1 MAQKYGVASDYIK
14 YTSRIKSDTSDG
26 VAVEASQVVDLEE
39 DKLQSDINKELKASI
54 ASASGNTYSKSE
66 IDSKDSATLTS
77 AKRYADTKKT
87 EAVSAAATDATTKA
101 NSALAS
107 AKSYAD
113 EKVSALGSVYTTKG
127 SCTAAQLKAL
137 TSAKAGDVWN
147 ITDAI
152 NIDGKAYPAGVNVV
166 CVTAFSAA
174 IDPAATKNWDAL
186 QGLQDLTS
194 YAKKSEIED
203 TAVANVKFAQEEDVP
218 QDNGVSFKKTITYVN
233 GREAT
238 TESDFNLLP
247 ATSTK
252 AGVMSAADKVKLDA
266 VDGKIGDV
274 QITKTG
280 TGYKITDEYDAH
292 PVNIGSNTNIGENV
306 IISGAAII
314 GTDDRG
320 GGLFIKLG
328 TTGNINEGPSSFI
341 CIGAELNNGVKIGTN
356 DYDKFYLGNKNNDA
370 STIGVNSHIG
380 DNITIGTG
388 AIISS
393 GAELNNGIIIGTG
406 DNDSFVFTGN
416 NAGPYNSKIGK
427 DIEISR
433 GVSLGTQTN
442 GEGYYV
448 EGIAFYGGTGAFGMN
463 SNGDFSWTTD
473 DHNISAMKTAATTD
487 DLSALATRVSTL
499 EDLLKLA

>member
-1 MAQKYGVASDYIK
+1 MAKKYGVASDYIK

-54 ASASGNTYSKSE
+54 ASASGKTYSKSE
-66 IDSKDSATLTS
+66 IDSKDAATLTS
-77 AKRYADTKKT
+77 AKSYADTKKK

-113 EKVSALGSVYTTKG
+113 QKVSALGSVYTTKG

-152 NIDGKAYPAGVNVV
+152 SIDGKAYPAGVNVV

-203 TAVANVKFAQEEDVP
+203 VAVANVKFAQEEFA
-218 QDNGVSFKKTITYVN
+218 QDNGVSFKKTITFVN

-238 TESDFNLLP
+238 TESDLGILP
-247 ATSTK
+247 ATSTT

-274 QITKTG
+274 
-280 TGYKITDEYDAH
+280 KIVKEGRDFILQ
-292 PVNIGSNTNIGENV
+292 NFSN
-306 IISGAAII
+306 
-314 GTDDRG
+314 
-320 GGLFIKLG
+320 
-328 TTGNINEGPSSFI
+328 
-341 CIGAELNNGVKIGTN
+341 
-356 DYDKFYLGNKNNDA
+356 
-370 STIGVNSHIG
+370 
-380 DNITIGTG
+380 
-388 AIISS
+388 
-393 GAELNNGIIIGTG
+393 
-406 DNDSFVFTGN
+406 
-416 NAGPYNSKIGK
+416 
-427 DIEISR
+427 
-433 GVSLGTQTN
+433 VSLGTPARISEGAIIREGVSINNRASIGIDVNIGTN
-442 GEGYYV
+442 VRICDDVNIGTIAVGSDYDVEIVVGAKAEDNGIQLSKNLRIGSDIPLNVSGYESDIV
-448 EGIAFYGGTGAFGMN
+448 GVTIGTDKGLGIN
-463 SNGDFSWTTD
+463 SDGNFIWGINGSK
-473 DHNISAMKTAATTD
+473 KTAATTD
-487 DLSALATRVSTL
+487 ALSALATRVSAL

>member
-1 MAQKYGVASDYIK
+1 MAKKYGVASDYIK

-66 IDSKDSATLTS
+66 IDGKDTATLTS
-77 AKRYADTKKT
+77 AKSYADTKKT

-113 EKVSALGSVYTTKG
+113 QKVSALGSVYTTKG

-152 NIDGKAYPAGVNVV
+152 SIDGKAYPAGVNVV

-203 TAVANVKFAQEEDVP
+203 VAVANVKFAQSEIAQE
-218 QDNGVSFKKTITYVN
+218 NSISFDKTITYAN

-238 TESDFNLLP
+238 TVDDLAILP

-266 VDGKIGDV
+266 VDGRI
-274 QITKTG
+274 Q
-280 TGYKITDEYDAH
+280 
-292 PVNIGSNTNIGENV
+292 
-306 IISGAAII
+306 
-314 GTDDRG
+314 
-320 GGLFIKLG
+320 
-328 TTGNINEGPSSFI
+328 
-341 CIGAELNNGVKIGTN
+341 GVKVYKDGQ
-356 DYDKFYLGNKNNDA
+356 
-370 STIGVNSHIG
+370 
-380 DNITIGTG
+380 
-388 AIISS
+388 
-393 GAELNNGIIIGTG
+393 E
-406 DNDSFVFTGN
+406 FVLQN
-416 NAGPYNSKIGK
+416 LSN
-427 DIEISR
+427 
-433 GVSLGTQTN
+433 VSLGTPVHICEDVYIRGGVNIGTN
-442 GEGYYV
+442 VRICDDVRIGTIAVGSDYDV
-448 EGIAFYGGTGAFGMN
+448 EIGIGTKTDGGSIQFCKALRIG
-463 SNGDFSWTTD
+463 SDIPFSGSAQINHVGVNIGTD
-473 DHNISAMKTAATTD
+473 KSLGIGSDGNFIWGVKGSKKTAATTD
-487 DLSALATRVSTL
+487 DLSALATRVSAL

>member
-1 MAQKYGVASDYIK
+1 MAKKYGVASDYIK

-54 ASASGNTYSKSE
+54 ASASDNTYSKSE
-66 IDSKDSATLTS
+66 IDSKDTATLT
-77 AKRYADTKKT
+77 
-87 EAVSAAATDATTKA
+87 
-101 NSALAS
+101 S

-147 ITDAI
+147 IADAI
-152 NIDGKAYPAGVNVV
+152 TIDGKAYPAGANVV

-203 TAVANVKFAQEEDVP
+203 VAVANVKFAQSEIA
-218 QDNGVSFKKTITYVN
+218 QGNSISFDKTITYAN

-238 TESDFNLLP
+238 TVDGLAILP

-266 VDGKIGDV
+266 VDGRVQGVKLSEGSEAIGGNFR
-274 QITKTG
+274 IENLNGTKR
-280 TGYKITDEYDAH
+280 
-292 PVNIGSNTNIGENV
+292 
-306 IISGAAII
+306 AII
-314 GTDDRG
+314 GSGAYIYTRTTIGTSALIDENIQILNEG
-320 GGLFIKLG
+320 EGCQLKNAHFGTEVFIKD
-328 TTGNINEGPSSFI
+328 NVYIGPNVG
-341 CIGAELNNGVKIGTN
+341 IGDNVDISNAKIGT
-356 DYDKFYLGNKNNDA
+356 A
-370 STIGVNSHIG
+370 
-380 DNITIGTG
+380 TIGTDLQQIHNEFADKI
-388 AIISS
+388 AIGS
-393 GAELNNGIIIGTG
+393 GVQIAKGVGIAV
-406 DNDSFVFTGN
+406 DDSCNLVFG
-416 NAGPYNSKIGK
+416 
-427 DIEISR
+427 IEIE
-433 GVSLGTQTN
+433 GVYQTKEIN
-442 GEGYYV
+442 
-448 EGIAFYGGTGAFGMN
+448 A
-463 SNGDFSWTTD
+463 D
-473 DHNISAMKTAATTD
+473 DISA
-487 DLSALATRVSTL
+487 LLTRVSAL

>member
-1 MAQKYGVASDYIK
+1 MAKKYGVASDYIK

-66 IDSKDSATLTS
+66 IDSKDAATLTS
-77 AKRYADTKKT
+77 AKSYADTKKT

-113 EKVSALGSVYTTKG
+113 QKVSALGSVYTTKG

-147 ITDAI
+147 ITDAVT
-152 NIDGKAYPAGVNVV
+152 IDGKAYPAGVNVV

-274 QITKTG
+274 KITKTSTGYGYEITDSHDGNPVTFGSQIEIGDNVSIG
-280 TGYKITDEYDAH
+280 TGAH
-292 PVNIGSNTNIGENV
+292 
-306 IISGAAII
+306 IS
-314 GTDDRG
+314 
-320 GGLFIKLG
+320 
-328 TTGNINEGPSSFI
+328 
-341 CIGAELNNGVKIGTN
+341 IGAQLNNGVKIGT
-356 DYDKFYLGNKNNDA
+356 DHEGKFSIGNENGEGSA
-370 STIGVNSHIG
+370 IGVYTYIGRDVNIG
-380 DNITIGTG
+380 D
-388 AIISS
+388 SV
-393 GAELNNGIIIGTG
+393 GIK
-406 DNDSFVFTGN
+406 GN
-416 NAGPYNSKIGK
+416 
-427 DIEISR
+427 
-433 GVSLGTQTN
+433 VSLGTQAN
-442 GEGYYV
+442 GEAYEVLGL
-448 EGIAFYGGTGAFGMN
+448 ELNGGTGSFGLN
-463 SNGDFSWTTD
+463 PHNGKFSWTTD
-473 DHNISAMKTAATTD
+473 NHDVSAMKTAATTD
-487 DLSALATRVSTL
+487 DLSALASRVSAL

>member
-1 MAQKYGVASDYIK
+1 MAKKYGVASDYIK

-66 IDSKDSATLTS
+66 IDGKDTATLTS
-77 AKRYADTKKT
+77 AKSYADTKKT

-113 EKVSALGSVYTTKG
+113 QKVSALGSVYTTKG

-152 NIDGKAYPAGVNVV
+152 TIDGKAYPAGVNVV

-174 IDPAATKNWDAL
+174 IDPATTKNWDAL

-203 TAVANVKFAQEEDVP
+203 VAVANVKFAQSEIAQE
-218 QDNGVSFKKTITYVN
+218 NSISFDKTITYAN

-238 TESDFNLLP
+238 TVDDLAILP

-266 VDGKIGDV
+266 VDGRI
-274 QITKTG
+274 Q
-280 TGYKITDEYDAH
+280 
-292 PVNIGSNTNIGENV
+292 
-306 IISGAAII
+306 
-314 GTDDRG
+314 
-320 GGLFIKLG
+320 
-328 TTGNINEGPSSFI
+328 
-341 CIGAELNNGVKIGTN
+341 GVKIERLETDKIQISEEGGYHSYGTSVIGKSLNIGNRVTIADGFVVGKYVSIGNNTYISEVIINGGLESYDGVILGTN
-356 DYDKFYLGNKNNDA
+356 
-370 STIGVNSHIG
+370 SIGTNLQGVHQAFGTKIA
-380 DNITIGTG
+380 IGTG
-388 AIISS
+388 VQIAQ
-393 GAELNNGIIIGTG
+393 GVGIAVNE
-406 DNDSFVFTGN
+406 D
-416 NAGPYNSKIGK
+416 
-427 DIEISR
+427 
-433 GVSLGTQTN
+433 VSL
-442 GEGYYV
+442 V
-448 EGIAFYGGTGAFGMN
+448 YGREIGGVYQ
-463 SNGDFSWTTD
+463 
-473 DHNISAMKTAATTD
+473 MKIAATAD
-487 DLSALATRVSTL
+487 DITALGNRVSAL

>member
-1 MAQKYGVASDYIK
+1 MAKKYGVASDYIK

-66 IDSKDSATLTS
+66 IDSKDTATLTS
-77 AKRYADTKKT
+77 AKSYADTKKA

-107 AKSYAD
+107 AKNYAD
-113 EKVSALGSVYTTKG
+113 QKVSALGSVYTTKG

-152 NIDGKAYPAGVNVV
+152 TIDGKAYPAGVNVV

-203 TAVANVKFAQEEDVP
+203 TAVANVKFAQEEFA
-218 QDNGVSFKKTITYVN
+218 QDNGVSFKKTITFVN

-238 TESDFNLLP
+238 TESDLGILP
-247 ATSTK
+247 ATSTT

-274 QITKTG
+274 KIVKESDVVGGGYQISDLKGQNYAVIRPKAYIYGGASIG
-280 TGYKITDEYDAH
+280 TGAY
-292 PVNIGSNTNIGENV
+292 IGEKILIENSESSDAIGLTRAGFTSGIRIYEGVDIHKNV
-306 IISGAAII
+306 TIGERVDISDTTII
-314 GTDDRG
+314 GTN
-320 GGLFIKLG
+320 LG
-328 TTGNINEGPSSFI
+328 TNL
-341 CIGAELNNGVKIGTN
+341 IGAHEAYSSHNIAIGNGVKIAN
-356 DYDKFYLGNKNNDA
+356 
-370 STIGVNSHIG
+370 GV
-380 DNITIGTG
+380 
-388 AIISS
+388 
-393 GAELNNGIIIGTG
+393 
-406 DNDSFVFTGN
+406 
-416 NAGPYNSKIGK
+416 
-427 DIEISR
+427 
-433 GVSLGTQTN
+433 
-442 GEGYYV
+442 
-448 EGIAFYGGTGAFGMN
+448 GIAV
-463 SNGDFSWTTD
+463 D
-473 DHNISAMKTAATTD
+473 DDGILNWGRDIQGSYTIKRAATTD
-487 DLSALATRVSTL
+487 DLSALATRVFAL

>member
-1 MAQKYGVASDYIK
+1 MLNFINPEKMAKKYGVASDYIK

-54 ASASGNTYSKSE
+54 ASASGKTYSKSE
-66 IDSKDSATLTS
+66 IDSKDTATLTS
-77 AKRYADTKKT
+77 AKSYADTKKT

-113 EKVSALGSVYTTKG
+113 QKVSALGSVYTTKG

-152 NIDGKAYPAGVNVV
+152 TIDGKAYPAGVNVV

-203 TAVANVKFAQEEDVP
+203 VAVANVKFAQEEFA
-218 QDNGVSFKKTITYVN
+218 QDNGVSFKKTITFVN

-238 TESDFNLLP
+238 TESDLGILP
-247 ATSTK
+247 ATSTT

-266 VDGKIGDV
+266 VDGRI
-274 QITKTG
+274 Q
-280 TGYKITDEYDAH
+280 
-292 PVNIGSNTNIGENV
+292 
-306 IISGAAII
+306 
-314 GTDDRG
+314 
-320 GGLFIKLG
+320 
-328 TTGNINEGPSSFI
+328 
-341 CIGAELNNGVKIGTN
+341 GVKIERLETDKIQISEEGGYHSYGTSVIGKSLNIGDRVKIADGFVVAKNVSIGNNTYISEVNIHGGLKSYEGVILGTN
-356 DYDKFYLGNKNNDA
+356 SIGTNLQGVHQAF
-370 STIGVNSHIG
+370 STKIA
-380 DNITIGTG
+380 IGTG
-388 AIISS
+388 VQIAQ
-393 GAELNNGIIIGTG
+393 GVGIAVNE
-406 DNDSFVFTGN
+406 D
-416 NAGPYNSKIGK
+416 
-427 DIEISR
+427 
-433 GVSLGTQTN
+433 VSL
-442 GEGYYV
+442 V
-448 EGIAFYGGTGAFGMN
+448 YGREIGGVYQ
-463 SNGDFSWTTD
+463 
-473 DHNISAMKTAATTD
+473 MKIAATAD
-487 DLSALATRVSTL
+487 DITALGNRVTAL

>member
-1 MAQKYGVASDYIK
+1 MAKKYGVASDYIK

-54 ASASGNTYSKSE
+54 ASASGKTYSKSE
-66 IDSKDSATLTS
+66 IDSKDAATLTS
-77 AKRYADTKKT
+77 AKSYADTKKK

-113 EKVSALGSVYTTKG
+113 QKVSALGSVYTTKG

-152 NIDGKAYPAGVNVV
+152 TIDGKAYPAGVNVV

-203 TAVANVKFAQEEDVP
+203 VAVANVKFAQSEIAQE
-218 QDNGVSFKKTITYVN
+218 NSISFDKTITYAN

-238 TESDFNLLP
+238 TVDDLAILP

-266 VDGKIGDV
+266 VDERIKGVKVKKVGDAVTIEDLDTPSFGTAIKIGGGVKINKDAIIGEHALIGKNCTIGNEV
-274 QITKTG
+274 LISDNLKIGTVTVGSDYAIQLKAGIDDEGIQILQR
-280 TGYKITDEYDAH
+280 
-292 PVNIGSNTNIGENV
+292 VNIGSDIPLNLGGNEHQIVGVT
-306 IISGAAII
+306 I
-314 GTDDRG
+314 GTDKGLGMDSG
-320 GGLFIKLG
+320 GNFIW
-328 TTGNINEGPSSFI
+328 
-341 CIGAELNNGVKIGTN
+341 
-356 DYDKFYLGNKNNDA
+356 
-370 STIGVNSHIG
+370 
-380 DNITIGTG
+380 
-388 AIISS
+388 
-393 GAELNNGIIIGTG
+393 GIHG
-406 DNDSFVFTGN
+406 
-416 NAGPYNSKIGK
+416 SK
-427 DIEISR
+427 
-433 GVSLGTQTN
+433 
-442 GEGYYV
+442 
-448 EGIAFYGGTGAFGMN
+448 
-463 SNGDFSWTTD
+463 
-473 DHNISAMKTAATTD
+473 KTAATTD
-487 DLSALATRVSTL
+487 DISGLKTNLSALASRVSAL

>member
-1 MAQKYGVASDYIK
+1 MAKKYGVASDYIK

-54 ASASGNTYSKSE
+54 ASASGKTYSKSE
-66 IDSKDSATLTS
+66 IDSKDAATLTS
-77 AKRYADTKKT
+77 AKSYADTKKK

-113 EKVSALGSVYTTKG
+113 QKVSALGSVYTTKG

-174 IDPAATKNWDAL
+174 IDPATTKNWDAL

-203 TAVANVKFAQEEDVP
+203 VAVANVKFAQEEDVP
-218 QDNGVSFKKTITYVN
+218 QGNGVSFKKTITYVN

-238 TESDFNLLP
+238 TESDLGILP
-247 ATSTK
+247 ATSTT

-266 VDGKIGDV
+266 VDGRIQGVKI
-274 QITKTG
+274 
-280 TGYKITDEYDAH
+280 YKSSTD
-292 PVNIGSNTNIGENV
+292 GF
-306 IISGAAII
+306 IIQNAEKDNLKATI
-314 GTDDRG
+314 GTDVLIESAVNIR
-320 GGLFIKLG
+320 
-328 TTGNINEGPSSFI
+328 TGANIGVN
-341 CIGAELNNGVKIGTN
+341 AELSNNAQIKRNVLIYEEVEIGNNATIGTDAIGTN
-356 DYDKFYLGNKNNDA
+356 LIQIRNNYAGKIAIGN
-370 STIGVNSHIG
+370 GVQIAKG
-380 DNITIGTG
+380 VG
-388 AIISS
+388 ISVDDDCN
-393 GAELNNGIIIGTG
+393 L
-406 DNDSFVFTGN
+406 VFGR
-416 NAGPYNSKIGK
+416 
-427 DIEISR
+427 EIQGSY
-433 GVSLGTQTN
+433 Q
-442 GEGYYV
+442 
-448 EGIAFYGGTGAFGMN
+448 
-463 SNGDFSWTTD
+463 
-473 DHNISAMKTAATTD
+473 MKTAATAD
-487 DLSALATRVSTL
+487 DFSALATRVSVL

>member
-1 MAQKYGVASDYIK
+1 MLNFINPEKMAKKYGVASDYIK

-54 ASASGNTYSKSE
+54 ASASGKTYSKSE
-66 IDSKDSATLTS
+66 IDSKDTATLTS
-77 AKRYADTKKT
+77 AKSYADTKKT

-113 EKVSALGSVYTTKG
+113 QKVSALGSVYTTKG

-152 NIDGKAYPAGVNVV
+152 TIDGKAYPAGVNVV

-174 IDPAATKNWDAL
+174 IDPATTKNWDAL

-203 TAVANVKFAQEEDVP
+203 VAVANVKFAQSEIAQE
-218 QDNGVSFKKTITYVN
+218 NSVSFDKTITYAN

-238 TESDFNLLP
+238 TVDDLAILP

-266 VDGKIGDV
+266 VDGRV
-274 QITKTG
+274 QGVKVYNSKTEG
-280 TGYKITDEYDAH
+280 F
-292 PVNIGSNTNIGENV
+292 
-306 IISGAAII
+306 IIQNAQYNSLKAVI
-314 GTDDRG
+314 GTD
-320 GGLFIKLG
+320 
-328 TTGNINEGPSSFI
+328 T
-341 CIGAELNNGVKIGTN
+341 KIG
-356 DYDKFYLGNKNNDA
+356 
-370 STIGVNSHIG
+370 S
-380 DNITIGTG
+380 
-388 AIISS
+388 
-393 GAELNNGIIIGTG
+393 
-406 DNDSFVFTGN
+406 
-416 NAGPYNSKIGK
+416 NSKIG
-427 DIEISR
+427 DSVNIGGNINIDNGVDLHDNIYISDGFESYE
-433 GVSLGTQTN
+433 GVMLGTNAIGTN
-442 GEGYYV
+442 LQGVHQGFGTKIAIGTGV
-448 EGIAFYGGTGAFGMN
+448 QIAQGVGIAVDDSCLLVFGREI
-463 SNGDFSWTTD
+463 NGVYQT
-473 DHNISAMKTAATTD
+473 KTAATAD
-487 DLSALATRVSTL
+487 ALSALAIRVSAL

>member
-1 MAQKYGVASDYIK
+1 MAKKYGVASDYIK

-39 DKLQSDINKELKASI
+39 DKLQSEINKELKASI

-77 AKRYADTKKT
+77 AKSYADTKKT

-101 NSALAS
+101 NTALAS

-113 EKVSALGSVYTTKG
+113 QKVSALGSVYTTKG

-152 NIDGKAYPAGVNVV
+152 TIDGKAYPAGVNVV

-174 IDPAATKNWDAL
+174 IDPATTKNWDAL
-186 QGLQDLTS
+186 QGVQDLTP

-203 TAVANVKFAQEEDVP
+203 VAVANVKFAQEEDVP

-238 TESDFNLLP
+238 TESDLGILP

-266 VDGKIGDV
+266 VDGKIGIDDGKLYTIRDFEATLGTSTIGESTNIGKWNTIGNSVRIGDSVTIYNKEDGSVDLNGVFLGTSAIIGTEAHIGKKVTIDDNATIGTETIGTNLLGVHDSYGNKIAIGNGV
-274 QITKTG
+274 QITKG
-280 TGYKITDEYDAH
+280 VGLSVNDEG
-292 PVNIGSNTNIGENV
+292 VLVWGKEIEGS
-306 IISGAAII
+306 
-314 GTDDRG
+314 
-320 GGLFIKLG
+320 
-328 TTGNINEGPSSFI
+328 
-341 CIGAELNNGVKIGTN
+341 
-356 DYDKFYLGNKNNDA
+356 Y
-370 STIGVNSHIG
+370 
-380 DNITIGTG
+380 
-388 AIISS
+388 
-393 GAELNNGIIIGTG
+393 
-406 DNDSFVFTGN
+406 
-416 NAGPYNSKIGK
+416 
-427 DIEISR
+427 
-433 GVSLGTQTN
+433 Q
-442 GEGYYV
+442 
-448 EGIAFYGGTGAFGMN
+448 
-463 SNGDFSWTTD
+463 
-473 DHNISAMKTAATTD
+473 MKAAATAND
-487 DLSALATRVSTL
+487 ISDLATRVSAL

>member
-1 MAQKYGVASDYIK
+1 MAKKYGVASDYIK

-54 ASASGNTYSKSE
+54 ASASGKTYSKSE
-66 IDSKDSATLTS
+66 IDSKDTATLTS
-77 AKRYADTKKT
+77 AKSYADTKKT

-107 AKSYAD
+107 AKRYAD
-113 EKVSALGSVYTTKG
+113 QKVSALGSVYTTKG

-137 TSAKAGDVWN
+137 SSAKAGDVWN
-147 ITDAI
+147 ITDAVT
-152 NIDGKAYPAGVNVV
+152 IDGKAYPAGVNVV

-203 TAVANVKFAQEEDVP
+203 VAVANVKFAQEEDVP

-238 TESDFNLLP
+238 TESDLGILP

-266 VDGKIGDV
+266 VDGRIQGVKLSEDSEGIGGNFRIENLNGTKSAIIGSGASIYTRTTIGTSALIDENI
-274 QITKTG
+274 QILNEGKGCQLKSAHFG
-280 TGYKITDEYDAH
+280 TEVLIKDN
-292 PVNIGSNTNIGENV
+292 VNIGSNVDIGDNV
-306 IISGAAII
+306 EISNA
-314 GTDDRG
+314 
-320 GGLFIKLG
+320 
-328 TTGNINEGPSSFI
+328 
-341 CIGAELNNGVKIGTN
+341 KIGT
-356 DYDKFYLGNKNNDA
+356 A
-370 STIGVNSHIG
+370 
-380 DNITIGTG
+380 TIGTSLQQIHNEFANKI
-388 AIISS
+388 AI
-393 GAELNNGIIIGTG
+393 GNGVQI
-406 DNDSFVFTGN
+406 
-416 NAGPYNSKIGK
+416 AQ
-427 DIEISR
+427 
-433 GVSLGTQTN
+433 GV
-442 GEGYYV
+442 
-448 EGIAFYGGTGAFGMN
+448 GIAVNDEGVLVFGREIEGVYQTKEIN
-463 SNGDFSWTTD
+463 AD
-473 DHNISAMKTAATTD
+473 DISA
-487 DLSALATRVSTL
+487 LLTRVSAL

>member
-1 MAQKYGVASDYIK
+1 MAKKYGVASDYIK

-66 IDSKDSATLTS
+66 IDGKDTATLTS
-77 AKRYADTKKT
+77 AKSYADTKKK

-113 EKVSALGSVYTTKG
+113 QKVSALGSVYTTKG

-152 NIDGKAYPAGVNVV
+152 TIDGKAYPAGVNVV

-174 IDPAATKNWDAL
+174 INPAATKNWDAL

-194 YAKKSEIED
+194 YAKWSQVEEAAISDVEFERDVAGED
-203 TAVANVKFAQEEDVP
+203 NSYT
-218 QDNGVSFKKTITYVN
+218 FKKTLTYV
-233 GREAT
+233 GGTKREV
-238 TESDFNLLP
+238 DFGIVLDP

-274 QITKTG
+274 KIVKEDVGYGEGYRFSKLNGENIAIIRPGVQIFGK
-280 TGYKITDEYDAH
+280 
-292 PVNIGSNTNIGENV
+292 VNIGTNASIVEGAKIGVADIKNDVHIGYSVHIEDDAY
-306 IISGAAII
+306 ISKVGSDADVEIRFGTKTEDNCIQFCKALRI
-314 GTDDRG
+314 GSDIPFAGSTSDTNFVG
-320 GGLFIKLG
+320 V
-328 TTGNINEGPSSFI
+328 T
-341 CIGAELNNGVKIGTN
+341 IGADKSLGIGS
-356 DYDKFYLGNKNNDA
+356 DGNF
-370 STIGVNSHIG
+370 IWGVNG
-380 DNITIGTG
+380 
-388 AIISS
+388 
-393 GAELNNGIIIGTG
+393 
-406 DNDSFVFTGN
+406 
-416 NAGPYNSKIGK
+416 SK
-427 DIEISR
+427 
-433 GVSLGTQTN
+433 
-442 GEGYYV
+442 
-448 EGIAFYGGTGAFGMN
+448 
-463 SNGDFSWTTD
+463 
-473 DHNISAMKTAATTD
+473 KTAATTD
-487 DLSALATRVSTL
+487 DLSALATRVSAL

>member
-1 MAQKYGVASDYIK
+1 MAKKYGVASDYIK

-54 ASASGNTYSKSE
+54 ASASGKTYSKSE
-66 IDSKDSATLTS
+66 IDGKDTATLTS
-77 AKRYADTKKT
+77 AKSYADTKKT

-113 EKVSALGSVYTTKG
+113 QKVSALGSVYKTKG

-152 NIDGKAYPAGVNVV
+152 TIDGKAYPAGVNVV

-174 IDPAATKNWDAL
+174 IDPATTKNWDAL

-194 YAKKSEIED
+194 YAKWSQVEEAAISDVEFERDVAGED
-203 TAVANVKFAQEEDVP
+203 NSYT
-218 QDNGVSFKKTITYVN
+218 FKKTLTYV
-233 GREAT
+233 GGTKREV
-238 TESDFNLLP
+238 DFGIILDP

-274 QITKTG
+274 KIKIEGEEGYAITKNSNTAFGTSFIGKKVNIGESASIGDNAKLGANAVIQDEISIGTDSSNDSFRISRSVSSVTIGYGARIEPGVVIG
-280 TGYKITDEYDAH
+280 TG
-292 PVNIGSNTNIGENV
+292 VNIGSDIKLGQEGSQQNIFGV
-306 IISGAAII
+306 II
-314 GTDDRG
+314 GTERG
-320 GGLFIKLG
+320 LGL
-328 TTGNINEGPSSFI
+328 
-341 CIGAELNNGVKIGTN
+341 
-356 DYDKFYLGNKNNDA
+356 DA
-370 STIGVNSHIG
+370 SGNFIWEI
-380 DNITIGTG
+380 
-388 AIISS
+388 
-393 GAELNNGIIIGTG
+393 NG
-406 DNDSFVFTGN
+406 
-416 NAGPYNSKIGK
+416 SK
-427 DIEISR
+427 
-433 GVSLGTQTN
+433 
-442 GEGYYV
+442 
-448 EGIAFYGGTGAFGMN
+448 
-463 SNGDFSWTTD
+463 
-473 DHNISAMKTAATTD
+473 KTAATAD
-487 DLSALATRVSTL
+487 DISALARRVSAL

>member
-1 MAQKYGVASDYIK
+1 MAKKYGVASDYIK

-54 ASASGNTYSKSE
+54 VSASGKTYSKSE
-66 IDSKDSATLTS
+66 IDSKDTATLTS
-77 AKRYADTKKT
+77 AKSYADTKKT
-87 EAVSAAATDATTKA
+87 EAVNAAATDATTKA

-113 EKVSALGSVYTTKG
+113 QKVSALGSVYTTKG

-152 NIDGKAYPAGVNVV
+152 TIDGKAYPAGVNVV

-174 IDPAATKNWDAL
+174 IDPATTKNWDAL

-203 TAVANVKFAQEEDVP
+203 VAVANVKFAQSEIA
-218 QDNGVSFKKTITYVN
+218 QKNSVSFDKTITYAN

-238 TESDFNLLP
+238 TVDDLAIFP

-266 VDGKIGDV
+266 VAGKIGDV
-274 QITKTG
+274 KITKTSTG
-280 TGYKITDEYDAH
+280 DGYKITDSHDGN
-292 PVNIGSNTNIGENV
+292 PVTFGSNIRIDNNV
-306 IISGAAII
+306 SI
-314 GTDDRG
+314 GTG
-320 GGLFIKLG
+320 A
-328 TTGNINEGPSSFI
+328 NIS
-341 CIGAELNNGVKIGTN
+341 IGAQLNNGVKIGTN
-356 DYDKFYLGNKNNDA
+356 YEGKFSIDNENGEG
-370 STIGVNSHIG
+370 SSIGVYTHIGRDVHIG
-380 DNITIGTG
+380 D
-388 AIISS
+388 SV
-393 GAELNNGIIIGTG
+393 GIK
-406 DNDSFVFTGN
+406 GN
-416 NAGPYNSKIGK
+416 
-427 DIEISR
+427 
-433 GVSLGTQTN
+433 VSLGTQAN
-442 GEGYYV
+442 GEAYEVLGL
-448 EGIAFYGGTGAFGMN
+448 ELIGGTGSFGLN
-463 SNGDFSWTTD
+463 PHNGKFSWTTD
-473 DHNISAMKTAATTD
+473 NHDVSAMKTAATTD
-487 DLSALATRVSTL
+487 DLSALTTRVSAL

>member
-1 MAQKYGVASDYIK
+1 MAKKYGVASDYIK

-54 ASASGNTYSKSE
+54 ASASGKTYSKSE
-66 IDSKDSATLTS
+66 IDSKDTATLTS
-77 AKRYADTKKT
+77 AKSYADTKKT
-87 EAVSAAATDATTKA
+87 EAVNAAATDATTKA

-113 EKVSALGSVYTTKG
+113 QKVSALGSVYTTKG

-152 NIDGKAYPAGVNVV
+152 TIDGKAYPAGVNVV

-203 TAVANVKFAQEEDVP
+203 VAVANVKFAQEEDVP
-218 QDNGVSFKKTITYVN
+218 QSNGVSFKKTITYVN

-266 VDGKIGDV
+266 VDGRIQGVKIYEGD
-274 QITKTG
+274 
-280 TGYKITDEYDAH
+280 TDGFIIQDAEYDNLKATIGTDVH
-292 PVNIGSNTNIGENV
+292 IESAVNIGMGINIHAEGNGGASLNGALFGTEVRIKDNVAINGNVAIGENV
-306 IISGAAII
+306 EVSNA
-314 GTDDRG
+314 
-320 GGLFIKLG
+320 
-328 TTGNINEGPSSFI
+328 
-341 CIGAELNNGVKIGTN
+341 KIGT
-356 DYDKFYLGNKNNDA
+356 A
-370 STIGVNSHIG
+370 
-380 DNITIGTG
+380 TIGTSLQQIHNEFADKI
-388 AIISS
+388 AIGNGVQIS
-393 GAELNNGIIIGTG
+393 
-406 DNDSFVFTGN
+406 
-416 NAGPYNSKIGK
+416 K
-427 DIEISR
+427 
-433 GVSLGTQTN
+433 GV
-442 GEGYYV
+442 
-448 EGIAFYGGTGAFGMN
+448 GIAVDDSCNLVFGREIEGFYQTKEINA
-463 SNGDFSWTTD
+463 D
-473 DHNISAMKTAATTD
+473 DISA
-487 DLSALATRVSTL
+487 LLTRVSAL

>member
-1 MAQKYGVASDYIK
+1 MAKKYGVASDYIK

-66 IDSKDSATLTS
+66 IDGKDTATLTS
-77 AKRYADTKKT
+77 AKSYADTKKT

-113 EKVSALGSVYTTKG
+113 QKVSALGSVYTTKG

-152 NIDGKAYPAGVNVV
+152 SIDGKAYPAGVNVV

-203 TAVANVKFAQEEDVP
+203 VAVANVKFAQSEIAQE
-218 QDNGVSFKKTITYVN
+218 NSISFDKTITYAN

-238 TESDFNLLP
+238 TVDDLAILP

-266 VDGKIGDV
+266 VDGRI
-274 QITKTG
+274 Q
-280 TGYKITDEYDAH
+280 
-292 PVNIGSNTNIGENV
+292 
-306 IISGAAII
+306 
-314 GTDDRG
+314 
-320 GGLFIKLG
+320 
-328 TTGNINEGPSSFI
+328 
-341 CIGAELNNGVKIGTN
+341 GVKVYKDGQ
-356 DYDKFYLGNKNNDA
+356 
-370 STIGVNSHIG
+370 
-380 DNITIGTG
+380 
-388 AIISS
+388 
-393 GAELNNGIIIGTG
+393 E
-406 DNDSFVFTGN
+406 FVLQN
-416 NAGPYNSKIGK
+416 LSN
-427 DIEISR
+427 
-433 GVSLGTQTN
+433 VSLGTPVHICEDVYIRGGVNIGTN
-442 GEGYYV
+442 VRICDDVRIGIIAVGSDYDV
-448 EGIAFYGGTGAFGMN
+448 EIGIGTKTDGGSIQFCKALRIG
-463 SNGDFSWTTD
+463 SDIPFSGSAQINHVGVNIGTD
-473 DHNISAMKTAATTD
+473 KSLGIGSDGNFIWGVKGSKKTAATTD
-487 DLSALATRVSTL
+487 DLSALATRVSAL

>member
-1 MAQKYGVASDYIK
+1 MAKKYGVASDYIK

-54 ASASGNTYSKSE
+54 ASASGKTYSKSE
-66 IDSKDSATLTS
+66 IDSKDTATLTS
-77 AKRYADTKKT
+77 AKSYADTKKI

-113 EKVSALGSVYTTKG
+113 QKVSALGSVYTTKG

-152 NIDGKAYPAGVNVV
+152 TIDGKAYPAGVNVV

-174 IDPAATKNWDAL
+174 IDPATTKNWDAL

-194 YAKKSEIED
+194 YAKKSEIEE

-218 QDNGVSFKKTITYVN
+218 QGNGVSFKKTITYVN
-233 GREAT
+233 GREAI

-266 VDGKIGDV
+266 VDERIEDGIKVGINSGKYYIVNPKD
-274 QITKTG
+274 TSTFG
-280 TGYKITDEYDAH
+280 T
-292 PVNIGSNTNIGENV
+292 
-306 IISGAAII
+306 
-314 GTDDRG
+314 
-320 GGLFIKLG
+320 
-328 TTGNINEGPSSFI
+328 
-341 CIGAELNNGVKIGTN
+341 
-356 DYDKFYLGNKNNDA
+356 
-370 STIGVNSHIG
+370 STIGVNTNIG
-380 DNITIGTG
+380 NNVTITGSASIGRSVSIGNNVKVGENAVIQGGVYIGTDSTSDCI
-388 AIISS
+388 AITADVHKALIGNVSINS
-393 GAELNNGIIIGTG
+393 NNEL
-406 DNDSFVFTGN
+406 
-416 NAGPYNSKIGK
+416 
-427 DIEISR
+427 
-433 GVSLGTQTN
+433 
-442 GEGYYV
+442 GEEEGQLHLS
-448 EGIAFYGGTGAFGMN
+448 GIAFGTVIGFGMDLSGN
-463 SNGDFSWTTD
+463 FIWENGGPK
-473 DHNISAMKTAATTD
+473 KTAATTD
-487 DLSALATRVSTL
+487 DLSALATRVSAL
-499 EDLLKLA
+499 EDLLKLT

>member
-1 MAQKYGVASDYIK
+1 MAKKYGVASDYIK

-54 ASASGNTYSKSE
+54 ASASGKTYSKSE
-66 IDSKDSATLTS
+66 IDSKDTATLTS
-77 AKRYADTKKT
+77 AKSYADTKKT

-113 EKVSALGSVYTTKG
+113 QKVSALGSVYTTKG

-152 NIDGKAYPAGVNVV
+152 TIDGKAYPAGVNVV

-174 IDPAATKNWDAL
+174 IDPATTKNWDAL

-203 TAVANVKFAQEEDVP
+203 VAVANVKFAQSEIAQE
-218 QDNGVSFKKTITYVN
+218 NSVSFDKTITYAN

-238 TESDFNLLP
+238 TVDDLAILP

-266 VDGKIGDV
+266 VDERIKGVKVKKVGDAVTIEDLDTPSFGTAIKIGGGVKINKDAIIGEHALIGENCTIGNEV
-274 QITKTG
+274 LISDNLKIGTVTVGSDYAIQLKAGIDDEGIQILQR
-280 TGYKITDEYDAH
+280 
-292 PVNIGSNTNIGENV
+292 VNIGSDIPLDLGGNEHQIVGVT
-306 IISGAAII
+306 I
-314 GTDDRG
+314 GTDKGLGMDSG
-320 GGLFIKLG
+320 GNFIW
-328 TTGNINEGPSSFI
+328 
-341 CIGAELNNGVKIGTN
+341 
-356 DYDKFYLGNKNNDA
+356 
-370 STIGVNSHIG
+370 
-380 DNITIGTG
+380 
-388 AIISS
+388 
-393 GAELNNGIIIGTG
+393 GIHG
-406 DNDSFVFTGN
+406 
-416 NAGPYNSKIGK
+416 SK
-427 DIEISR
+427 
-433 GVSLGTQTN
+433 
-442 GEGYYV
+442 
-448 EGIAFYGGTGAFGMN
+448 
-463 SNGDFSWTTD
+463 
-473 DHNISAMKTAATTD
+473 KTAATTD
-487 DLSALATRVSTL
+487 DISGLKTNLSALASRVSAL

>member
-1 MAQKYGVASDYIK
+1 MAKKYGVASDYIK

-54 ASASGNTYSKSE
+54 ASASGKTYSKSE
-66 IDSKDSATLTS
+66 IDSKDTATLTS
-77 AKRYADTKKT
+77 AKSYADNKKT
-87 EAVSAAATDATTKA
+87 EAVNAAATDATTKA

-113 EKVSALGSVYTTKG
+113 QKVSALGSVYTTKG

-152 NIDGKAYPAGVNVV
+152 SIDGKAYPAGVNVV

-274 QITKTG
+274 KIKIEQDLGYAITKNSEPSFG
-280 TGYKITDEYDAH
+280 TSVIGKNA
-292 PVNIGSNTNIGENV
+292 NIGISALIGKNAKLGQNAV
-306 IISGAAII
+306 IQEGISI
-314 GTDDRG
+314 GTDSGNNNFYISRG
-320 GGLFIKLG
+320 GTLAAIGY
-328 TTGNINEGPSSFI
+328 NVSINK
-341 CIGAELNNGVKIGTN
+341 GV
-356 DYDKFYLGNKNNDA
+356 
-370 STIGVNSHIG
+370 V
-380 DNITIGTG
+380 IGTG
-388 AIISS
+388 VS
-393 GAELNNGIIIGTG
+393 IG
-406 DNDSFVFTGN
+406 S
-416 NAGPYNSKIGK
+416 
-427 DIEISR
+427 DIELGQEGSQQNIF
-433 GVSLGTQTN
+433 GVIMGTSK
-442 GEGYYV
+442 GLPVG
-448 EGIAFYGGTGAFGMN
+448 GIN
-463 SNGDFSWTTD
+463 
-473 DHNISAMKTAATTD
+473 
-487 DLSALATRVSTL
+487 LS
-499 EDLLKLA
+499 

>member
-1 MAQKYGVASDYIK
+1 MAKKYGVASDYIK

-66 IDSKDSATLTS
+66 IDSKDAATLTS
-77 AKRYADTKKT
+77 AKSYADTKKK

-113 EKVSALGSVYTTKG
+113 QKVSALGSVYTTKG
-127 SCTAAQLKAL
+127 SRTAAQLKAL

-152 NIDGKAYPAGVNVV
+152 TIDGKAYPAGVNVV

-194 YAKKSEIED
+194 YAKWSQVEKAAISDVEFERDVAGED
-203 TAVANVKFAQEEDVP
+203 NSYT
-218 QDNGVSFKKTITYVN
+218 FKKTLTYV
-233 GREAT
+233 GGTKREV
-238 TESDFNLLP
+238 DFGIVLDP

-274 QITKTG
+274 KIVKEDVGYGEGYRFSKLNGENIAIIRPGVQIFGK
-280 TGYKITDEYDAH
+280 
-292 PVNIGSNTNIGENV
+292 VNIGTNASIGKGAK
-306 IISGAAII
+306 IGAADIKNDVRIGYRVNIEDDAYISKVGSDADVEIRFGTKTEDNCIQFCKALRIGSDIPFAGSTSDTNFVGVTI
-314 GTDDRG
+314 GTDKSLGIGSDG
-320 GGLFIKLG
+320 NFIW
-328 TTGNINEGPSSFI
+328 
-341 CIGAELNNGVKIGTN
+341 
-356 DYDKFYLGNKNNDA
+356 
-370 STIGVNSHIG
+370 GVNG
-380 DNITIGTG
+380 
-388 AIISS
+388 
-393 GAELNNGIIIGTG
+393 
-406 DNDSFVFTGN
+406 
-416 NAGPYNSKIGK
+416 SK
-427 DIEISR
+427 
-433 GVSLGTQTN
+433 
-442 GEGYYV
+442 
-448 EGIAFYGGTGAFGMN
+448 
-463 SNGDFSWTTD
+463 
-473 DHNISAMKTAATTD
+473 KTAATTD
-487 DLSALATRVSTL
+487 DLSALATRVSAL

>member
-1 MAQKYGVASDYIK
+1 MLNFINPEKMAKKYGVASDYIK

-66 IDSKDSATLTS
+66 IDGKDTATLTS
-77 AKRYADTKKT
+77 AKSYADTKKT
-87 EAVSAAATDATTKA
+87 EAVNAAATDATTKA

-152 NIDGKAYPAGVNVV
+152 TIDGKAYPAGVNAV

-174 IDPAATKNWDAL
+174 IDPATTKNWDAL
-186 QGLQDLTS
+186 QGVQDLTP

-203 TAVANVKFAQEEDVP
+203 TAVANVKFAQSEIAQE
-218 QDNGVSFKKTITYVN
+218 NSVSFDKTITYVN

-238 TESDFNLLP
+238 TVDDLAILP

-266 VDGKIGDV
+266 VDGKIGIDDGKLYTIRDFEASLGTSTIGESTNIGKWNTIGNSVEIGDNVNINIEEDGSVKINGVFLGTSAIIGTEAHIGKKVTIDDNATIGTETIGTNLLGVHDSYGNKIAIGNGV
-274 QITKTG
+274 QITKG
-280 TGYKITDEYDAH
+280 VGLSVNDEGVLVWGKEIEGSYQ
-292 PVNIGSNTNIGENV
+292 VNV
-306 IISGAAII
+306 
-314 GTDDRG
+314 
-320 GGLFIKLG
+320 
-328 TTGNINEGPSSFI
+328 
-341 CIGAELNNGVKIGTN
+341 
-356 DYDKFYLGNKNNDA
+356 
-370 STIGVNSHIG
+370 
-380 DNITIGTG
+380 
-388 AIISS
+388 
-393 GAELNNGIIIGTG
+393 
-406 DNDSFVFTGN
+406 
-416 NAGPYNSKIGK
+416 
-427 DIEISR
+427 
-433 GVSLGTQTN
+433 
-442 GEGYYV
+442 
-448 EGIAFYGGTGAFGMN
+448 
-463 SNGDFSWTTD
+463 
-473 DHNISAMKTAATTD
+473 AATAND
-487 DLSALATRVSTL
+487 ISALATRVSAL

>member
-1 MAQKYGVASDYIK
+1 MAKKYGVASDYIK

-54 ASASGNTYSKSE
+54 ASASGKTYSKSE
-66 IDSKDSATLTS
+66 IDSKDTATLTS
-77 AKRYADTKKT
+77 AKSYADTKKT

-113 EKVSALGSVYTTKG
+113 QKVSALGSVYTTKG

-152 NIDGKAYPAGVNVV
+152 TIDGKAYPAGVNVV

-174 IDPAATKNWDAL
+174 IDPATTKNWDAL

-203 TAVANVKFAQEEDVP
+203 VAVANVKFAQSEIAQE
-218 QDNGVSFKKTITYVN
+218 NSVSFDKTITYAN

-238 TESDFNLLP
+238 TVDDLAILP

-266 VDGKIGDV
+266 VDGRIKGVKIYNSTSGFNIENAV
-274 QITKTG
+274 NSSERAVIG
-280 TGYKITDEYDAH
+280 TGAFLHNNAIIGTNVHINE
-292 PVNIGSNTNIGENV
+292 NILIENIDGINAIGLTRAGFSSGISIREGADIGKNANIGEEVTINNN
-306 IISGAAII
+306 AII
-314 GTDDRG
+314 GTD
-320 GGLFIKLG
+320 
-328 TTGNINEGPSSFI
+328 S
-341 CIGAELNNGVKIGTN
+341 IGTN
-356 DYDKFYLGNKNNDA
+356 LMGAHEEYSGYNIAIGN
-370 STIGVNSHIG
+370 GVRI
-380 DNITIGTG
+380 
-388 AIISS
+388 
-393 GAELNNGIIIGTG
+393 
-406 DNDSFVFTGN
+406 
-416 NAGPYNSKIGK
+416 
-427 DIEISR
+427 
-433 GVSLGTQTN
+433 TN
-442 GEGYYV
+442 GV
-448 EGIAFYGGTGAFGMN
+448 GIAI
-463 SNGDFSWTTD
+463 D
-473 DHNISAMKTAATTD
+473 DDGILNWGRDMQGSYTIKKAATAD
-487 DLSALATRVSTL
+487 GLSALASRVSAL

>member
-1 MAQKYGVASDYIK
+1 MLNFINPEKMANKYGVASDYIK

-77 AKRYADTKKT
+77 AKSYADTKKT
-87 EAVSAAATDATTKA
+87 EAVNAAATDAATKA
-101 NSALAS
+101 NAALAS

-152 NIDGKAYPAGVNVV
+152 TIDGKAYPAGVNVV

-194 YAKKSEIED
+194 YAKKSEIESE
-203 TAVANVKFAQEEDVP
+203 AVANVKFTQEELG
-218 QDNGVSFKKTITYVN
+218 QENGVSFKETITYVN
-233 GREAT
+233 GRET
-238 TESDFNLLP
+238 DTDFGLAIDP
-247 ATSTK
+247 ATSSK

-266 VDGKIGDV
+266 VDGRIQGVKIVKEDTYGGYRISDLSGNKIAMIRPGA
-274 QITKTG
+274 QIYDRVSIG
-280 TGYKITDEYDAH
+280 TDAYLQD
-292 PVNIGSNTNIGENV
+292 
-306 IISGAAII
+306 GAAIGYRVKIQEGINI
-314 GTDDRG
+314 GTTAYNAFEISNSNDRNARVG
-320 GGLFIKLG
+320 ISYGAQIFTDALIG
-328 TTGNINEGPSSFI
+328 TN
-341 CIGAELNNGVKIGTN
+341 VKIG
-356 DYDKFYLGNKNNDA
+356 
-370 STIGVNSHIG
+370 S
-380 DNITIGTG
+380 
-388 AIISS
+388 
-393 GAELNNGIIIGTG
+393 
-406 DNDSFVFTGN
+406 
-416 NAGPYNSKIGK
+416 
-427 DIEISR
+427 DIEIGTHGESDTILVR
-433 GVSLGTQTN
+433 GLDLDNNVG
-442 GEGYYV
+442 
-448 EGIAFYGGTGAFGMN
+448 FGL
-463 SNGDFSWTTD
+463 SSGDFKWKWE
-473 DHNISAMKTAATTD
+473 NGVKTAATTD
-487 DLSALATRVSTL
+487 DLSGLTSNISALTSRVSAL

>member
-1 MAQKYGVASDYIK
+1 MAKKYGVASDYIK

-54 ASASGNTYSKSE
+54 ASASGKTYSKSE
-66 IDSKDSATLTS
+66 IDSKDTATLTS
-77 AKRYADTKKT
+77 AKSYADTKKT

-113 EKVSALGSVYTTKG
+113 QKVSALGSVYTTKG

-152 NIDGKAYPAGVNVV
+152 TIDGKAYPAGVNVV

-274 QITKTG
+274 KIVKEDVEYGEGYRFSKLNGENIAIIRPGVQIFGK
-280 TGYKITDEYDAH
+280 
-292 PVNIGSNTNIGENV
+292 VNIGTNASIGEGAKIGAVDINNDV
-306 IISGAAII
+306 HIGYRVHIEDDAYISKVGSDADVEIRFGTKTEDNCIQFCKALRIGSDIPFAGSTSDTNFVGVTI
-314 GTDDRG
+314 GTDKSLG
-320 GGLFIKLG
+320 IGSYGNFIW
-328 TTGNINEGPSSFI
+328 
-341 CIGAELNNGVKIGTN
+341 
-356 DYDKFYLGNKNNDA
+356 
-370 STIGVNSHIG
+370 GVNG
-380 DNITIGTG
+380 
-388 AIISS
+388 
-393 GAELNNGIIIGTG
+393 
-406 DNDSFVFTGN
+406 
-416 NAGPYNSKIGK
+416 SK
-427 DIEISR
+427 
-433 GVSLGTQTN
+433 
-442 GEGYYV
+442 
-448 EGIAFYGGTGAFGMN
+448 
-463 SNGDFSWTTD
+463 
-473 DHNISAMKTAATTD
+473 KTAATTD
-487 DLSALATRVSTL
+487 DLSALATRVSAL

>member
-1 MAQKYGVASDYIK
+1 MAKKYGVASDYIK

-66 IDSKDSATLTS
+66 IDSKDTATLTS
-77 AKRYADTKKT
+77 AKSYADTKKT
-87 EAVSAAATDATTKA
+87 EAVNAAATDATTKA
-101 NSALAS
+101 NTALAS

-152 NIDGKAYPAGVNVV
+152 TIDGKAYPAGVNVV

-203 TAVANVKFAQEEDVP
+203 TAVADVKFAQGEDVP

-266 VDGKIGDV
+266 VDGRIKGVKVYKDETDGFIIQDTEFENLKATIG
-274 QITKTG
+274 T
-280 TGYKITDEYDAH
+280 DAH
-292 PVNIGSNTNIGENV
+292 IGNYVNIDTGINIQVEGYGGASLNGAYFGTEVRIKDNVGINGNVAIGENV
-306 IISGAAII
+306 EVSNA
-314 GTDDRG
+314 
-320 GGLFIKLG
+320 
-328 TTGNINEGPSSFI
+328 
-341 CIGAELNNGVKIGTN
+341 KIGT
-356 DYDKFYLGNKNNDA
+356 A
-370 STIGVNSHIG
+370 
-380 DNITIGTG
+380 TIGTSLQQIHNEFADKI
-388 AIISS
+388 AIGNGVQIAQGVGISV
-393 GAELNNGIIIGTG
+393 
-406 DNDSFVFTGN
+406 DDSCNLVFGREIEGVYQTKEI
-416 NAGPYNSKIGK
+416 NAD
-427 DIEISR
+427 DI
-433 GVSLGTQTN
+433 
-442 GEGYYV
+442 
-448 EGIAFYGGTGAFGMN
+448 
-463 SNGDFSWTTD
+463 
-473 DHNISAMKTAATTD
+473 
-487 DLSALATRVSTL
+487 SALATRVSAL

>member
-1 MAQKYGVASDYIK
+1 MVKKYGVASDYIK

-54 ASASGNTYSKSE
+54 ASASGKTYSKSE
-66 IDSKDSATLTS
+66 IDSKDTATLTS
-77 AKRYADTKKT
+77 AKSYADTKKT

-113 EKVSALGSVYTTKG
+113 QKVSALGSVYTTKG

-152 NIDGKAYPAGVNVV
+152 TIDGKAYPAGVNVV

-238 TESDFNLLP
+238 TESDLGILP

-266 VDGKIGDV
+266 VDGRIQGVKIYEDDTDGFIIQNTEFDNLKATIGTDV
-274 QITKTG
+274 HI
-280 TGYKITDEYDAH
+280 DSN
-292 PVNIGSNTNIGENV
+292 VNIGAGINIQSQGN
-306 IISGAAII
+306 GASLNGSYIGSDSTLSDKASIGRDVHIYEGVNIDKYATI
-314 GTDDRG
+314 GT
-320 GGLFIKLG
+320 
-328 TTGNINEGPSSFI
+328 ES
-341 CIGAELNNGVKIGTN
+341 IGTN
-356 DYDKFYLGNKNNDA
+356 LVAIHDKYVGKIAIGN
-370 STIGVNSHIG
+370 GVQI
-380 DNITIGTG
+380 
-388 AIISS
+388 A
-393 GAELNNGIIIGTG
+393 
-406 DNDSFVFTGN
+406 
-416 NAGPYNSKIGK
+416 K
-427 DIEISR
+427 
-433 GVSLGTQTN
+433 GV
-442 GEGYYV
+442 
-448 EGIAFYGGTGAFGMN
+448 GIAVNDEGVLVWGKEIEGSYQV
-463 SNGDFSWTTD
+463 
-473 DHNISAMKTAATTD
+473 ITAATAND
-487 DLSALATRVSTL
+487 ISALARRVSAL

>member
-1 MAQKYGVASDYIK
+1 MAKKYGVASDYIK

-54 ASASGNTYSKSE
+54 TSASGKTYSKSE
-66 IDSKDSATLTS
+66 IDSKDTATLTS
-77 AKRYADTKKT
+77 AKSYADTKKT

-113 EKVSALGSVYTTKG
+113 QKVSALGSVYTTKG

-152 NIDGKAYPAGVNVV
+152 TIDGKAYPAGVNVV

-203 TAVANVKFAQEEDVP
+203 VAVANVKFAQSEIAQE
-218 QDNGVSFKKTITYVN
+218 NSVSFDKTITYAN

-238 TESDFNLLP
+238 TVDDLAILP

-266 VDGKIGDV
+266 VAGKIGDV
-274 QITKTG
+274 KITKTSTG
-280 TGYKITDEYDAH
+280 YGYKITDSHDGN
-292 PVNIGSNTNIGENV
+292 PVTFGSNIRIDDNV
-306 IISGAAII
+306 SI
-314 GTDDRG
+314 GTG
-320 GGLFIKLG
+320 A
-328 TTGNINEGPSSFI
+328 NIS
-341 CIGAELNNGVKIGTN
+341 IGAQLNNGVKIGTN
-356 DYDKFYLGNKNNDA
+356 YEGKFSIDNGNGEG
-370 STIGVNSHIG
+370 SSIGVYTHIGRDVHIG
-380 DNITIGTG
+380 D
-388 AIISS
+388 SV
-393 GAELNNGIIIGTG
+393 GIK
-406 DNDSFVFTGN
+406 GN
-416 NAGPYNSKIGK
+416 
-427 DIEISR
+427 
-433 GVSLGTQTN
+433 VSLGTQAN
-442 GEGYYV
+442 GEAYEVLGL
-448 EGIAFYGGTGAFGMN
+448 ELNGGTGSFGLN
-463 SNGDFSWTTD
+463 PHNGKFSWTTD
-473 DHNISAMKTAATTD
+473 NHDVLAMKTAATTD
-487 DLSALATRVSTL
+487 DLSALTTRVTAL